1 MLFEK
6 FFSAHNNHP
15 KSDQSCWK
23 FKEIRNLISKF
34 SRENIKSWV
43 RHPMVIKKTFRT
55 NHFRRGHLPREGPL
69 QGGGDSL
76 SGNEIFWY
84 FHVCGQR
91 EPLVDLLLVGKLPPT
106 RLLTELDK
114 GRVVWDGARDRAG
127 EVLGARRHV
136 GVLWSSGSL
145 LWFSIW
151 ADPWMFVNY
160 TWNVNR
166 ASAMRGER
174 EWCSPK
180 LFSVV
185 IQIQSQSQME
195 LLEAFEINLS
205 WRTNYIVHYF

>member
-55 NHFRRGHLPREGPL
+55 NHFRRGHLPREWPL

-91 EPLVDLLLVGKLPPT
+91 EPLVDLLLVGKLPLVGLLSKLDHRSVVCAWRT
-106 RLLTELDK
+106 RE
-114 GRVVWDGARDRAG
+114 
-127 EVLGARRHV
+127 
-136 GVLWSSGSL
+136 VLWSRRDVWLRRPGAF
-145 LWFSIW
+145 LWFTIG
-151 ADPWMFVNY
+151 ADSGVFMYHACN
-160 TWNVNR
+160 
-166 ASAMRGER
+166 E
-174 EWCSPK
+174 
-180 LFSVV
+180 
-185 IQIQSQSQME
+185 
-195 LLEAFEINLS
+195 
-205 WRTNYIVHYF
+205 